1 MLRVVDFIEPYLM
14 RCTTGKRLSPNTV
27 RVYKMDLYQ
36 YKSYLEKTKSLS
48 LSPDEI
54 TKHMLQEYISYM
66 NEKFAVKTVKRKIAS
81 LRGFFSYLEDEG
93 YIEIN
98 PFLRLHLRIK
108 EPRTLPKVMNLD
120 EMRNI
125 LKAVY
130 SNTIELSYDTRN
142 NGKGFIADFLHY
154 RDIFVVELL
163 FASGIRVQEL
173 CNIKLKDIDFVNFFV
188 RILGKGDKE
197 RKVYFGNPAVIAA
210 FSAYTQYK
218 EYAGFKSEYLFL
230 NKFGQKLSTQAV
242 RNLISKYTRLA
253 GIEKNVTPHVFRHTF
268 ATLLLEEGV
277 DVKFIQEFLGH
288 SSISTTQIYI
298 HVSDQKGREILK
310 NKHPRRRINFSL

>member
-1 MLRVVDFIEPYLM
+1 M
-14 RCTTGKRLSPNTV
+14 
-27 RVYKMDLYQ
+27 
-36 YKSYLEKTKSLS
+36 
-48 LSPDEI
+48 
-54 TKHMLQEYISYM
+54 
-66 NEKFAVKTVKRKIAS
+66 
-81 LRGFFSYLEDEG
+81 
-93 YIEIN
+93 
-98 PFLRLHLRIK
+98 
-108 EPRTLPKVMNLD
+108 
-120 EMRNI
+120 
-125 LKAVY
+125 
-130 SNTIELSYDTRN
+130 
-142 NGKGFIADFLHY
+142 
-154 RDIFVVELL
+154 ELL